1 MLIVAP
7 YCSKDASQHFALM
20 DLIIAKVDMQHHV
33 IRELYC
39 DDHGVISDWNFC
51 VRPLAGVATC
61 SQLFA
66 GVVRRL
72 EPGTS
77 FLWLEPDAV
86 PTKREAFNDIETDFM
101 LATNLNPILAIFGH
115 DKTDQ
120 WAGLAFHSG
129 VSVYR
134 VTDDLLTA
142 VDRIP
147 LSGCHDQELGRIM
160 HGTQC
165 VEDTKLIRC
174 VVGYE
179 RQEYLKYFCGDWKRV
194 WDHFRP
200 SAALIHGVKGTEM
213 IEEASRCL

>member
-1 MLIVAP
+1 M
-7 YCSKDASQHFALM
+7 
-20 DLIIAKVDMQHHV
+20 
-33 IRELYC
+33 YC
-39 DDHGVISDWNFC
+39 DDTGVIGGWEFC
-51 VRPLAGVATC
+51 ARPLAGVATC

-66 GVVRRL
+66 GCVRRL
-72 EPGTS
+72 EPGTP

-86 PTKREAFNDIETDFM
+86 PTRKTAFNEIETDFQ
-101 LATNLNPILAIFGH
+101 LALSQNPLLSIYGH

-120 WAGLAFHSG
+120 WVRLAFHSG

-147 LSGCHDQELGRIM
+147 LVGCHDQELGRIM

-165 VEDTKLIRC
+165 VQDTHLIRC

-179 RQEYLKYFCGDWKRV
+179 RQEYLRFFGGDWKRV
-194 WDHFRP
+194 WDHYRA
-200 SAALIHGVKGTEM
+200 SAALIHGVKGTRM